1 MQEKRG
7 KALALALLM
16 TAIFMLSIAVA
27 PLATVRAGVT
37 GNLQLTVDKTKG
49 SPDEVVTVSGIAPI
63 GAMVYVDFVRYT
75 GKAPGPGPGNY
86 TVITSTPVSVGTG
99 GAFKTLITVPH
110 VPMSDETHKYA
121 IYAYVPGFEANTYDY
136 VLFTVVPRLT
146 ISPKTTV
153 TPGEV
158 INVTGAG
165 FPESTTIRLRVP
177 WDNTYYV
184 VGEATTDNKGD
195 FVFPV
200 SWEVKDLPKGT
211 YNVIGGVEVKT
222 EESISFTP
230 NNATYSE
237 VFRSGVNL
245 TSTPYGTSYYGVNYA
260 YNYTA
265 MVPVTKRPVVPTKFN
280 ITSASLAPS
289 YICDNGVGGLI
300 NATTGALLGAINYN
314 TGMFWFLSN
323 VTDTFTVTYW
333 YVNSYTAKLSKTYIV
348 NGTVILSITVFG
360 GQTVTLRDDGKGNLL
375 KDATVVGAINYM
387 TGDIVITN
395 PSAIGW
401 IMSASASYEYVN
413 VMAYAPF
420 IIIPG
425 LYYWNY
431 DAQKWVSLYTI
442 SGTWTRDIELGI
454 LPLKVWGRGF
464 EAKTKVASIVIRNI
478 YYEYSRVVQNYTTM
492 PLTTATNG
500 SFRAD
505 LKLNL
510 TPGGTYDAIV
520 TTLEAYTFK
529 GSLTINPYIEAYD
542 YSKYSVTFGIDG
554 RYTIE
559 ATRIPS
565 LKITYASAQVIVF
578 GWAFAPG
585 TVTVAGTT
593 TTVPATFFLD
603 YIENKLVI
611 ATVINGTKIDDYTF
625 LPDSNGFSAAIV
637 VMPPSVTRG
646 GHEIGQLQSITVPRL
661 QFSARTNIWV
671 GPTAFLSPL
680 NGTVGPYTTIP
691 YEFRG
696 VGVVK
701 GSIVGPFACLISG
714 NRTCYS
720 STPGGKITYN
730 PELYE
735 EVKKGLGTEITVW
748 GSGFDPNMD
757 VYVFVRSTSFD
768 LRTLYTSYFSKY
780 GSLLQGLVP
789 DGLLVANTTTDRYGS
804 FKVKFVMPT
813 LPGADYSI
821 VVLVKTIAG
830 GYEQVVA
837 GSFTVIPGLFL
848 NPAIAVGPY
857 VAQVISTGNPYG
869 TAGAVKGVAFR
880 TTNFDSIYGGKYKQ
894 DFTDG
899 IMGVNGHVVNWRI
912 TANGTLMSILSPYV
926 YPGLFIPTLETG
938 VYEVALILP
947 DGSLTSPVHIGVI
960 NDLVLITEI
969 HDNVVEI
976 ATKAGTILASLDSI
990 AKSLSGVNAKLESI
1004 EGGVATIKTDVA
1016 TIKAD
1021 ISALKPVITKI
1032 DGNVATISTTL
1043 GGIKADISAL
1053 KPVVTEIKDGV
1064 ATVNT
1069 AVGAIKGKVDTID
1082 GNVATI
1088 RTDVGTIKA
1097 TITDVKAAAGAAQ
1110 SAAKSAESV
1119 ASSLMIPVWIAAAF
1133 AIIATIIAIVSV
1145 VLIQR
1150 KIAK

>member
-1 MQEKRG
+1 MQDGR
-7 KALALALLM
+7 KALTVLMATLLVIS
-16 TAIFMLSIAVA
+16 AISL
-27 PLATVRAGVT
+27 PLMMARAGVT
-37 GNLQLTVDKTKG
+37 GNLALTVDKDRG
-49 SPDEVVTVSGIAPI
+49 SPDEVVTVSGTAPI

-75 GKAPGPGPGNY
+75 GTKPSPGNY
-86 TVITSTPVSVGTG
+86 EVITSTSVPVGTG

-136 VLFTVVPRLT
+136 VLFTVVPRLV

-165 FPESTTIRLRVP
+165 FPESATVDLYAQS
-177 WDNTYYV
+177 YYV
-184 VGEATTDNKGD
+184 GSVGTDKRGD
-195 FVFPV
+195 FVQVV
-200 SWEVKDLPKGT
+200 SWEVQDLPKGT
-211 YNVIGGVEVKT
+211 YNV
-222 EESISFTP
+222 
-230 NNATYSE
+230 
-237 VFRSGVNL
+237 
-245 TSTPYGTSYYGVNYA
+245 
-260 YNYTA
+260 TA
-265 MVPVTKRPVVPTKFN
+265 V
-280 ITSASLAPS
+280 
-289 YICDNGVGGLI
+289 YNGVPI
-300 NATTGALLGAINYN
+300 
-314 TGMFWFLSN
+314 
-323 VTDTFTVTYW
+323 
-333 YVNSYTAKLSKTYIV
+333 
-348 NGTVILSITVFG
+348 
-360 GQTVTLRDDGKGNLL
+360 
-375 KDATVVGAINYM
+375 
-387 TGDIVITN
+387 
-395 PSAIGW
+395 
-401 IMSASASYEYVN
+401 
-413 VMAYAPF
+413 AYAPF
-420 IIIPG
+420 TIIPG

-431 DAQKWVSLYTI
+431 DAGRWVSLYTI
-442 SGTWTRDIELGI
+442 SGTWTRDLELG
-454 LPLKVWGRGF
+454 LRPLKVWGRGF
-464 EAKTKVASIVIRNI
+464 EAETNVTSIVLRNI
-478 YYEYSRVVQNYTTM
+478 YYEYSKVVQNYTTM

-960 NDLVLITEI
+960 NDLVLITQI
-969 HDNVVEI
+969 HGNVVEI
-976 ATKAGTILASLDSI
+976 VTRTGTILASLDSI
-990 AKSLSGVNAKLESI
+990 AKSLSDVNAKLESI
-1004 EGGVATIKTDVA
+1004 EGDVATIKTDVA

-1021 ISALKPVITKI
+1021 ISALKPVITRI

-1043 GGIKADISAL
+1043 GDIKADISAL
-1053 KPVVTEIKDGV
+1053 KPVVSEIKDGV
-1064 ATVNT
+1064 ATVST
-1069 AVGAIKGKVDTID
+1069 TVGAIKGKVDTID

-1097 TITDVKAAAGAAQ
+1097 AVTEVKAAAEAAQ

>member
-1 MQEKRG
+1 MQDGR
-7 KALALALLM
+7 KALTVLMATLLVIS
-16 TAIFMLSIAVA
+16 AISL
-27 PLATVRAGVT
+27 PLMMARAGVT
-37 GNLQLTVDKTKG
+37 GNLALTVDKDRG
-49 SPDEVVTVSGIAPI
+49 SPDEVVTVSGTAPI

-75 GKAPGPGPGNY
+75 GTEPSPGSY
-86 TVITSTPVSVGTG
+86 EVITSTSVPVGTG

-136 VLFTVVPRLT
+136 VLFTVVPRLV

-165 FPESTTIRLRVP
+165 FPESATVDLYAQS
-177 WDNTYYV
+177 YYV
-184 VGEATTDNKGD
+184 GSVGTDERGD
-195 FVFPV
+195 FVQVV
-200 SWEVKDLPKGT
+200 SWEVQDLPKGT
-211 YNVIGGVEVKT
+211 YNV
-222 EESISFTP
+222 
-230 NNATYSE
+230 
-237 VFRSGVNL
+237 
-245 TSTPYGTSYYGVNYA
+245 
-260 YNYTA
+260 TA
-265 MVPVTKRPVVPTKFN
+265 V
-280 ITSASLAPS
+280 
-289 YICDNGVGGLI
+289 YNGVPI
-300 NATTGALLGAINYN
+300 
-314 TGMFWFLSN
+314 
-323 VTDTFTVTYW
+323 
-333 YVNSYTAKLSKTYIV
+333 
-348 NGTVILSITVFG
+348 
-360 GQTVTLRDDGKGNLL
+360 
-375 KDATVVGAINYM
+375 
-387 TGDIVITN
+387 
-395 PSAIGW
+395 
-401 IMSASASYEYVN
+401 
-413 VMAYAPF
+413 AYAPF
-420 IIIPG
+420 TIIPG

-431 DAQKWVSLYTI
+431 DAGRWVSLYTI

-464 EAKTKVASIVIRNI
+464 EAETNVTSIVLRNI
-478 YYEYSRVVQNYTTM
+478 YYEYSKVVQNYTTM

-500 SFRAD
+500 SFTAD
-505 LKLNL
+505 LTLGL
-510 TPGGTYDAIV
+510 TPGGTYDVTV

-542 YSKYSVTFGIDG
+542 YSKYSATFGIDG
-554 RYTIE
+554 RYTID
-559 ATRIPS
+559 ATRIPG
-565 LKITYASAQVIVF
+565 LKSTYARAQVIVF

-585 TVTVAGTT
+585 NVTIAGTT

-625 LPDSNGFSAAIV
+625 LPDSNGFSVAIV
-637 VMPPSVTRG
+637 VMPPIVTRG

-671 GPTAFLSPL
+671 GPTAFFWPP

-691 YEFRG
+691 YEFKG

-701 GSIVGPFACLISG
+701 GSIVGPFACLVSG

-720 STPGGKITYN
+720 RTPGGKITYN
-730 PELYE
+730 PDLYE

-757 VYVFVRSTSFD
+757 VYVFVKGVSPVD
-768 LRTLYTSYFSKY
+768 LMKLYVSYFGKY

-789 DGLLVANTTTDRYGS
+789 DGLLVANTTTDSSGN
-804 FKVKFVMPT
+804 FNVKFVMPT
-813 LPGADYSI
+813 LPSAPGAGYKV
-821 VVLVKTIAG
+821 VVLVRTVAG
-830 GYEQVVA
+830 GFDEVA
-837 GSFTVIPGLFL
+837 AIAVSALPPAPWVPVSDRFTVLPGIFL

-857 VAQVISTGNPYG
+857 VAEVVSTGNPYG
-869 TAGAVKGVAFR
+869 ITGAVKGVAFR
-880 TTNFDSIYGGKYKQ
+880 TTNFDSIYGGKYRQ

-960 NDLVLITEI
+960 NDLVLITQI
-969 HDNVVEI
+969 HGNVVEI
-976 ATKAGTILASLDSI
+976 ATRTGTILASLDSI
-990 AKSLSGVNAKLESI
+990 AKSLSDVNAKLESI
-1004 EGGVATIKTDVA
+1004 EGDVATIKTDVA

-1021 ISALKPVITKI
+1021 ISALKPVITRI

-1043 GGIKADISAL
+1043 GDIKADISAL
-1053 KPVVTEIKDGV
+1053 KPVVSEIKDGV
-1064 ATVNT
+1064 ATVST
-1069 AVGAIKGKVDTID
+1069 TVGAIKGKVDTID

-1097 TITDVKAAAGAAQ
+1097 AVTEVKAAAEAAQ